1 MATDPTT
8 GLKTGLT
15 PEQFAATYNMT
26 PEQAVQLGVI
36 TQQDAERLGYL
47 PKTPA
52 APAATTSK
60 AGPAATTSAP
70 NGLASLPTN
79 LGGLTNLGPG
89 LQGVPVRPGGFYDP
103 SADFPQDVAARQAS
117 ATKAGQAKAQKEAAQ
132 KVEDIKKQIIDLT
145 ANASYAETHGADVN
159 ALAQKIAPLI
169 AQLPSADAQQLMG
182 SGVLKGTP
190 LGTAVGNYAV
200 QGPAA
205 GQPAKPA
212 AASYDPL
219 ALQTMWKSVFGPAFD
234 QASKIA
240 GTVGP
245 GYLAGMNQAIA
256 GAHQT
261 PQAAQQLQGQA
272 LAQAN
277 LLQQFAKTQAQN
289 VPAGMTLDTLINAL
303 GQASGAAQLAQGAAE
318 KNIGYQQALP
328 YTNPTAAAAGTSGGL
343 SNSAVNSLLAGSG
356 ITPAGAIGANQT
368 TGTPASALYP
378 TNIP

>member
-132 KVEDIKKQIIDLT
+132 KVEDIKKQIADLT
-145 ANASYAETHGADVN
+145 ANASYAQTHGAQVN
-159 ALAQKIAPLI
+159 TLAQQIAPLI
-169 AQLPSADAQQLMG
+169 AQLPTADAQQLMG
-182 SGVLKGTP
+182 SGILKGTA
-190 LGTAVGNYAV
+190 LGTAVGNYVA

-212 AASYDPL
+212 APSYDPL

-289 VPAGMTLDTLINAL
+289 VPGGMTLDTLINAL

-318 KNIGYQQALP
+318 KNIGYQTGLL
-328 YTNPTAAAAGTSGGL
+328 YTNPTAAAAGTTSGGL
-343 SNSAVNSLLAGSG
+343 STGAVNSLLAGSG
-356 ITPAGAIGANQT
+356 ITPAGAISANQ